1 MNLKIL
7 SWNVRGLNEKEKR
20 LKVRNFFILG
30 GLISFVCKR
39 QNWNGLQE
47 DLLELSLHRL
57 VIFGF
62 KGCFWW
68 NSAHVG

>member
-7 SWNVRGLNEKEKR
+7 SWNVRVLNEKEKR
-20 LKVRNFFILG
+20 LKIRNLLRTW

-47 DLLELSLHRL
+47 DLLEVYGVVL
-57 VIFGF
+57 I
-62 KGCFWW
+62 
-68 NSAHVG
+68 